1 MSGLSLRRCG
11 LVCLVT
17 GIAGGALALVLLAW
31 PTNVDDT
38 LLRYPFSE
46 RGFLIVQAVFAVHHV
61 GLIAGVVALA
71 LSGAV
76 GRGRVAR
83 GGAWMLVAGTVMLTA
98 SELLAMRYVDWNNE
112 AANAGLMGAAYGIS
126 CTVMGLGAILA
137 GVGVRR
143 AKVWS
148 GWRAWTPMVI
158 GVAQF
163 VMLTPGMFGGFVV
176 ARLVIGAWMLMFAA
190 LGWSLYAES
199 KDPAERLFPAF
210 QETGSGPGAKT
221 TYVAAETD
229 QVSLDGGAR

>member
-1 MSGLSLRRCG
+1 MSELSLFRSGLGRSGLGRSG

-17 GIAGGALALVLLAW
+17 GIVGAALAGLLLAW
-31 PTNVDDT
+31 PTEVDDS

-46 RGFLIVQAVFAVHHV
+46 NGFLTIQAVFAVHHL
-61 GLIAGVVALA
+61 GLVVGVVALA

-76 GRGRVAR
+76 GTRWWAR
-83 GGAWMLVAGTVMLTA
+83 GGAWLLFAGTVMLTG
-98 SELLAMRYVDWNNE
+98 SELLTMRYVDWTSD

-126 CTVMGLGAILA
+126 CTVMGIGAILA
-137 GVGVRR
+137 GAGVLR

-199 KDPAERLFPAF
+199 RGEVR
-210 QETGSGPGAKT
+210 TGT
-221 TYVAAETD
+221 R
-229 QVSLDGGAR
+229 ARAVPVG

>member
-1 MSGLSLRRCG
+1 MSDLSLRCSG
-11 LVCLVT
+11 LVCLIT

-46 RGFLIVQAVFAVHHV
+46 TGFLTVQGVFAVHHL
-61 GLIAGVVALA
+61 GLVAGVVALA
-71 LSGAV
+71 VSGAV
-76 GRGRVAR
+76 GRGLVAR
-83 GGAWMLVAGTVMLTA
+83 SGAWLLVAGTVMLTA
-98 SELLAMRYVDWNNE
+98 SELLSMRYVDWTNE

-126 CTVMGLGAILA
+126 CTVMGVGAILA
-137 GVGVRR
+137 GIGVRR

-176 ARLVIGAWMLMFAA
+176 ARLVIGTWMLMFAA
-190 LGWSLYAES
+190 LGWSLYTES
-199 KDPAERLFPAF
+199 KDRVR
-210 QETGSGPGAKT
+210 TRSGAQA
-221 TYVAAETD
+221 VAVA
-229 QVSLDGGAR
+229 

>member
-1 MSGLSLRRCG
+1 MQG
-11 LVCLVT
+11 
-17 GIAGGALALVLLAW
+17 
-31 PTNVDDT
+31 
-38 LLRYPFSE
+38 
-46 RGFLIVQAVFAVHHV
+46 VFAVHHL
-61 GLIAGVVALA
+61 GLVAGVVALA

-76 GRGRVAR
+76 GRGGVGRS
-83 GGAWMLVAGTVMLTA
+83 GAWLLVAGTVMLTA
-98 SELLAMRYVDWNNE
+98 SELLAMRYVGWTNE

-126 CTVMGLGAILA
+126 CTLMGVGAILA
-137 GVGVRR
+137 GIGVRR

-210 QETGSGPGAKT
+210 SQTGRGPGAKP
-221 TYVAAETD
+221 TYAAFETD

>member
-1 MSGLSLRRCG
+1 MTDLSLRRSG

-17 GIAGGALALVLLAW
+17 GIVGAALAVVLLAW
-31 PTNVDDT
+31 PTDVDDS

-46 RGFLIVQAVFAVHHV
+46 NGFLTIQAVFAVHHL
-61 GLIAGVVALA
+61 GLVVGVVALA

-76 GRGRVAR
+76 GAGKVAR
-83 GGAWMLVAGTVMLTA
+83 TGAWLLVAGTVMLTG
-98 SELLAMRYVDWNNE
+98 SELLTMRYVDWTSD
-112 AANAGLMGAAYGIS
+112 AANEGLMGAAYGVS
-126 CTVMGLGAILA
+126 CTVMGIGAIMA
-137 GVGVRR
+137 GVGVLR

-163 VMLTPGMFGGFVV
+163 VMLTPGMFGGFVI

-199 KDPAERLFPAF
+199 RGEVR
-210 QETGSGPGAKT
+210 TGTRAQAMSVG
-221 TYVAAETD
+221 
-229 QVSLDGGAR
+229 